1 MTKQSDITETGWHPL
16 GPEKAPEKKSWARPV
31 RNEIEQR
38 LMAFRADMS
47 FCENNKD
54 LSPQDVLELLSEDRW
69 SAEYTI
75 KERRGVITYEQK
87 LNHCRAILAPLP
99 TQELLKMFVE
109 RRFQYDYDY
118 YRYNAEDN
126 GANMSSAIKD
136 VLRELLNT
144 REHIPSAHGS
154 PKKRREAANR
164 QKNPTKQRT
173 VKTRCGRK
181 A

>member
-1 MTKQSDITETGWHPL
+1 
-16 GPEKAPEKKSWARPV
+16 
-31 RNEIEQR
+31 
-38 LMAFRADMS
+38 MAFRPDMS

-69 SAEYTI
+69 SAEYEI

-87 LNHCRAILAPLP
+87 LNHCRPILASLP
-99 TQELLKMFVE
+99 TRELLKMFVE

-118 YRYNAEDN
+118 RRDVEDN

-154 PKKRREAANR
+154 PKERREAAR
-164 QKNPTKQRT
+164 KQKNPTKQRT

>member
-1 MTKQSDITETGWHPL
+1 MTTQSEPETGWHPL
-16 GPEKAPEKKSWARPV
+16 GPEKVPEKKAWVRPA

-38 LMAFRADMS
+38 LMAFRPDMS

-69 SAEYTI
+69 SAEYAI
-75 KERRGVITYEQK
+75 KKRRGVITYEQK
-87 LNHCRAILAPLP
+87 LNHCRAILTPLP
-99 TQELLKMFVE
+99 TQELLTMFVL

-118 YRYNAEDN
+118 YRHDGEDN

-136 VLRELLNT
+136 VLREILNT
-144 REHIPSAHGS
+144 REHVPSSHGS
-154 PKKRREAANR
+154 TKARRQAAKR
-164 QKNPTKQRT
+164 QKNPIKQRT

-181 A
+181 T